1 MFYRKYFVFY
11 FETNR
16 MYVENIIQVFYI
28 LVLCGINMLA
38 TVANLFNFLD
48 MLYPFSNHVNKYK
61 MDFFFFSSFFLES

>member
-1 MFYRKYFVFY
+1 MKIFY
-11 FETNR
+11 FETKR
-16 MYVENIIQVFYI
+16 AYVENIIQVFYI

-61 MDFFFFSSFFLES
+61 MDFFFFRKLIKWI